1 MKKRNALKI
10 VLSSVLVSFALV
22 GAALA
27 ADSGSDAATNANP
40 QQFCPVMGGPVSHD
54 LYVDAEGKRIY
65 VCCQACVAAV
75 KANPHKYIEQM
86 EASGITLEKVPVS
99 Q

>member
-1 MKKRNALKI
+1 MRNTLKI
-10 VLSSVLVSFALV
+10 ALSVGLVSFALA
-22 GAALA
+22 GAAFA
-27 ADSGSDAATNANP
+27 ADAGSGDDVAKA

-65 VCCQACVAAV
+65 VCCQACVTAV
-75 KANPHKYIEQM
+75 KVNPHKYIEQM
-86 EASGITLEKVPVS
+86 EASGITLEKVPVT